1 MNKFQK
7 LIKLLFSKK
16 KYLEDLCDKYGN
28 AEDVRDHLL
37 EVITKYPFLSC
48 ILKDNIEELNL
59 FIEREIQLSIIDL
72 ETSAEPRGGCY
83 DCPYGNGEGGCTIP
97 YCNYCL

>member
-72 ETSAEPRGGCY
+72 ETSSEPRGGCY

-97 YCNYCL
+97 YCNWK